1 MEKLFGWIQNTVCFV
16 CLLTVFLQLIPEN
29 GFKRYV
35 RFFTGLLLV
44 LVVFQPLA
52 GLLTDQELFDSVFRM
67 EWIKEEK
74 YELES
79 GIRAMEGLRDG
90 AIESAY
96 EAELRRQMGEVALAH
111 GVEAV
116 DIQLKYREEDG
127 ISVPD
132 EVTIRGKTT
141 RPQSDESIRQNGLIA
156 DTDGLLAEIQEIYH
170 ISGDRIHMILQE

>member
-1 MEKLFGWIQNTVCFV
+1 
-16 CLLTVFLQLIPEN
+16 
-29 GFKRYV
+29 
-35 RFFTGLLLV
+35 
-44 LVVFQPLA
+44 
-52 GLLTDQELFDSVFRM
+52 
-67 EWIKEEK
+67 
-74 YELES
+74 
-79 GIRAMEGLRDG
+79 
-90 AIESAY
+90 
-96 EAELRRQMGEVALAH
+96 MGEVALAH

-127 ISVPD
+127 IFVPD